1 MNVNQIFHYI
11 QFMQITLLWH
21 RAVNDENKMRIF
33 TLVNAEKLQFKVCEK
48 ALNNLELITQGSNGI
63 LVNCQ
68 FQVS

>member
-1 MNVNQIFHYI
+1 
-11 QFMQITLLWH
+11 MQITLLWH

>member
-1 MNVNQIFHYI
+1 
-11 QFMQITLLWH
+11 MQITLLWH

-68 FQVS
+68 FQVH

>member
-1 MNVNQIFHYI
+1 M

-68 FQVS
+68 FQVH

>member
-1 MNVNQIFHYI
+1 
-11 QFMQITLLWH
+11 MQITLLWH

-48 ALNNLELITQGSNGI
+48 ALNNMELITQGSNGI

-68 FQVS
+68 FQVC